1 MYRPYTFRYLY
12 FDNMLNNRQYLFNTF
27 LPSAE
32 YTNSIIVVSG
42 LSAGKDFSALL
53 IHDLADLELV
63 SKTQCFPLYTYD
75 ADGTRRDNITDW
87 VLTEF
92 RTRSGDEGI
101 SKLDIFHYVYAA
113 LHHPAWRSTY
123 ASNLKKELP
132 RIPWPGADVPMRAW
146 MQAGAAL
153 AQLHLDYETGPRSNL
168 EWVETR
174 QPVHFRVSK
183 MKRVGNSIVINET
196 LTLSGIPDVAWS
208 YKLGNRSALEWLID
222 QYQIDGDNDPNAYS
236 DDPMYIVNLIE
247 RVTYVSVKTMELVA
261 EVGSVK

>member
-1 MYRPYTFRYLY
+1 M
-12 FDNMLNNRQYLFNTF
+12 
-27 LPSAE
+27 A
-32 YTNSIIVVSG
+32 NSIVDSLPQG
-42 LSAGKDFSALL
+42 GS
-53 IHDLADLELV
+53 
-63 SKTQCFPLYTYD
+63 QCFPLYTYE

-87 VLTEF
+87 VLNEF
-92 RTRSGDEGI
+92 RTRSGDDSI

-113 LHHPAWRSTY
+113 LHHPEWRSTY

-132 RIPWPGADVPMRAW
+132 RIPWPGATVPVRAW

-153 AQLHLDYETGPRSNL
+153 AQLHLDYETGPRAKL
-168 EWVETR
+168 TWGETA

-183 MKRVGNSIVINET
+183 MKRVGNSIIVNET

-247 RVTYVSVKTMELVA
+247 RVTYVSVKTMELVG
-261 EVGSVK
+261 ELKIEN

>member
-1 MYRPYTFRYLY
+1 M
-12 FDNMLNNRQYLFNTF
+12 
-27 LPSAE
+27 S
-32 YTNSIIVVSG
+32 
-42 LSAGKDFSALL
+42 
-53 IHDLADLELV
+53 H
-63 SKTQCFPLYTYD
+63 
-75 ADGTRRDNITDW
+75 DNITDW

-92 RTRSGDEGI
+92 RTRSGDDSI

-132 RIPWPGADVPMRAW
+132 RIPWPGADVPVRAW
-146 MQAGAAL
+146 MQVGAAL

-174 QPVHFRVSK
+174 QPVHFRISK
-183 MKRVGNSIVINET
+183 MKRVGNSIVVNET

-222 QYQIDGDNDPNAYS
+222 QYQIDGDNDPNAYN

-261 EVGSVK
+261 EVGSVKSEV